1 MDTVPDAEPAKE
13 KETQSLQEA
22 SATASPGEELLTV
35 KDLQTDKKQEKETK
49 ANVPTVKETKENVQ
63 KGTKAKKGGNAKRA
77 TNKGKKKKSVVRAR
91 NEPPKTPP
99 FRAGLVPETKPPK
112 GLAQKAGGVRK
123 KGNSKEASPELQEKT
138 ELDTKET
145 AEDSSAV
152 PPGIPVRV
160 DSETGEVEQRVSPAR
175 SEKMSSR
182 TASKTP
188 PDEKIS
194 VSREDDVS
202 VRSKTV
208 SSRAESKTSRAES
221 KSSRAESD
229 SPHEKTPSPHEKT
242 SSPHDATPSPRE
254 QRACPRDREAVFP
267 ESVNTN
273 VDEKVVTE
281 TVEAASEREPSPEVV
296 LTEKERRA
304 NARAAQRAAA
314 AERRRQEVER
324 KRREREEARRRA
336 QDEEARLD
344 VLRKESEEEMKK
356 REEERR

>member
-1 MDTVPDAEPAKE
+1 MDIVPDAEPAKE

-194 VSREDDVS
+194 ISREDDVS

-229 SPHEKTPSPHEKT
+229 SPHEKTPSPH
-242 SSPHDATPSPRE
+242 DATPSPRE
-254 QRACPRDREAVFP
+254 RKACPRDRDAVFP
-267 ESVNTN
+267 ESVNTNLEN

-296 LTEKERRA
+296 VTEKERRA